1 MNWIIAGSGKSSL
14 IESVAAMTR
23 PKFSIVIPTA
33 DRHELLEKTI
43 AGCLLSPY
51 PNLEVLVSDNFSTPE
66 TAKVVESFHA
76 DPRVSYVR
84 TTRRLSMPDHW
95 EFAWQQ
101 SKGDYIIINGDD
113 DALSPS
119 LVGRLA
125 EIAVTLKAGL
135 MSWDAGLYYHPD
147 WNLSGR
153 NTFVFMSSHSRLL
166 FDINPQAVFAS
177 YARLE
182 IPVCFPQGTRICFS
196 RRLADRAVAKTGRV
210 FWPPY
215 SDYSAPLL
223 LLGVL
228 EGERYIYWDALM
240 GYGGRSL
247 HSNAAS
253 LEKDGGKVGNQQRLR
268 QYYEEFDRQ
277 DIYPHQELKLRSL
290 WNGHAE
296 TVNLLRHILPEAFSH
311 HHVDLVALIAAIE
324 CEFRGIGI
332 HNSFLGQ
339 RERLAFDA
347 FVKKQDPAI
356 VEQAMEIVR
365 RRRVDDSIVAWR
377 SIRRD
382 FSWPVLGFLLSP
394 MSLKWIAVKAMRYL
408 DVQLTRPRSAP
419 SKSVAF
425 GNDMNLAVRHRHGK
439 AWLDCDSFG
448 GQNGLDLVRKFDDV
462 VVACDRREARNLVEF
477 FGKGFLV
484 AAHEAD
490 RLAGA
495 GDPAKIEE
503 YSRP

>member
-1 MNWIIAGSGKSSL
+1 MLATTL
-14 IESVAAMTR
+14 PA
-23 PKFSIVIPTA
+23 
-33 DRHELLEKTI
+33 
-43 AGCLLSPY
+43 CLLTDRQDV
-51 PNLEVLVSDNFSTPE
+51 EVLVSDNFSTPE
-66 TAKVVESFHA
+66 TAKVVEGFRT

-101 SKGDYIIINGDD
+101 SKGDYIIINADD

-119 LVGRLA
+119 LIGRLA

-153 NTFVFMSSHSRLL
+153 NTFGFVRSHSRLL
-166 FDINPQAVFAS
+166 FDIDPQAMFAS

-223 LLGVL
+223 LLGLL

-240 GYGGRSL
+240 GYGGRSF

-253 LEKDGGKVGNQQRLR
+253 LDKDGGTVGNQQRLR
-268 QYYEEFDRQ
+268 QYYEEFDGQ
-277 DIYPHQELKLRSL
+277 DIYPHQELKLQSL
-290 WNGHAE
+290 WNGHAA

-332 HNSFLGQ
+332 HNSFLGK

-356 VEQAMEIVR
+356 VREAMKIVNERWVNGILEIWK
-365 RRRVDDSIVAWR
+365 ANYWR
-377 SIRRD
+377 
-382 FSWPVLGFLLSP
+382 FSWPILNVLLHQ
-394 MSLKWIAVKAMRYL
+394 SLEWFAVKVKRFLVAR
-408 DVQLTRPRSAP
+408 LTRPRAAP
-419 SKSVAF
+419 SNPVASIS
-425 GNDMNLAVRHRHGK
+425 NLQLTVEYREGK
-439 AWLDCDSFG
+439 AWLDCASLG
-448 GQNGLDLVRKFDDV
+448 GKDGLDLVRRFDDV
-462 VVACDRREARNLVEF
+462 VAACDRREVNNLVDF
-477 FGKGFLV
+477 FNKGFLV
-484 AAHEAD
+484 AAHEVD
-490 RLAGA
+490 NLARTS
-495 GDPAKIEE
+495 DPAKIEE
-503 YSRP
+503 YNRQ